1 MKRST
6 SRSRRAKATRAV
18 KIELTLPSSDHN
30 VGTTETPPR
39 WVFDLNRT
47 HPLLSRPPPGFDR
60 CVEAIIEIDPD
71 ALPIDKRLDDE
82 HKEGKDRRHLQ

>member
-18 KIELTLPSSDHN
+18 KTELTLPSSYHN

-47 HPLLSRPPPGFDR
+47 HPLLSRPPPGFDC
-60 CVEAIIEIDPD
+60 CVKAIIEIDPD
-71 ALPIDKRLDDE
+71 ALPIDKRLDGE
-82 HKEGKDRRHLQ
+82 H